1 MGFVFREARAE
12 RNPSPAALRIAI
24 DNTSSDGPAQLRVL
38 KCRGGIAPVRPL
50 PFSIHAPI
58 HAPVHAVAAA

>member
-1 MGFVFREARAE
+1 
-12 RNPSPAALRIAI
+12 LRIAI
-24 DNTSSDGPAQLRVL
+24 DNTSADGPAQLSVL

-50 PFSIHAPI
+50 RFSIHAPI